1 MDQNIFRQLFF
12 EAATGIAIVSFDGK
26 PVEVNHRFASLIG
39 YTPEEFKSMV
49 FTQFTHPEDVT
60 KDWDLFEELRK
71 GERNDYSIEK
81 RYIRKNGEIFWVE
94 LTVERLHKGD
104 SSNYVVAY
112 INDITERKKLAL
124 SLEKTELL
132 FEDLFNNMFQ
142 FMGYIS
148 TEGVLLKANKSAL
161 DFGGFKLEDAVGLKF
176 YDAPWWTWNEEVREQ
191 LISSIKKAAKGEFI
205 RYFVDVMGKNGLRT
219 IDFSLRPAW
228 DEKENKVI
236 YLIPEGRLIPEEE
249 ELEKELLSKTLILEN
264 TEKLAKTG
272 GWSWAIQEDSMELT
286 SNALTLMGF
295 KKSSGK
301 LNFETFTAQIHPED
315 IESFD
320 KAIKASI
327 QNKRSLKHQ
336 YRVKVSPK
344 SWKHI
349 RSFGEPRFNSQG
361 QVESLYG
368 SLMDVTEDILMK
380 EYLADVNIELT
391 NTVEQLKQFAYITAH
406 DLKEPL
412 RTINSFIQLLRNELE
427 EIDLS
432 ETTQS
437 YLNFVESGANRLQDL
452 IQGLLDYTKLD
463 DGKISYKEV
472 SVERL
477 ISEVLKDISFQIE
490 ESGAKIELGDY
501 PDIIANEHRIKILFQ
516 NLISNAIKFKKPDS
530 PVNIHITYDSTPEFH
545 EFSVIDDGIGIA
557 GESQEL
563 IFKIFKRLH
572 TRSKYEGTGIG
583 LSICK
588 KIVSQHGGNISV
600 NSVEGQ
606 GAKFTF
612 TLKKDYDRKSKD
624 FNS

>member
-1 MDQNIFRQLFF
+1 MDQSIFRQLFL

-39 YTPEEFKSMV
+39 YTPEEFKAMV

-71 GERNDYSIEK
+71 GERNHYSIEK

-112 INDITERKKLAL
+112 INDITERKKLAQ
-124 SLEKTELL
+124 SLEQTELL

-161 DFGGFKLEDAVGLKF
+161 DYGGFKLEDAVGLKF
-176 YDAPWWTWNEEVREQ
+176 YDVPWWTWNEEVREQ
-191 LISSIKKAAKGEFI
+191 LISSIKKASKGEFI
-205 RYFVDVMGKNGLRT
+205 RYFVEVMGKNGLRT
-219 IDFSLRPAW
+219 IDFSLRPVW

-236 YLIPEGRLIPEEE
+236 YLIPEGRLVPEEE
-249 ELEKELLSKTLILEN
+249 ELEKELLSKKRILEN

-272 GWSWAIQEDSMELT
+272 GWSWLIENNSLELT
-286 SNALTLMGF
+286 SNALVLMGF
-295 KKSSGK
+295 NQSSGQ
-301 LNFETFTAQIHPED
+301 LNFESFTDQIHPED
-315 IESFD
+315 VEPFQKVITTSIES
-320 KAIKASI
+320 
-327 QNKRSLKHQ
+327 KRSFKHQ
-336 YRVKVSPK
+336 FRVKTSSK
-344 SWKHI
+344 GWKNL
-349 RSFGEPRFNSQG
+349 RSFGEPRFDSEGN
-361 QVESLYG
+361 VELLCG
-368 SLMDVTEDILMK
+368 SLMDVTEDVLIK
-380 EYLADVNIELT
+380 EYLADINIELT

-412 RTINSFIQLLRNELE
+412 RTINSFIQLLRQELE
-427 EIDLS
+427 QVDLS

-452 IQGLLDYTKLD
+452 IQGLLDYTRLD
-463 DGKISYKEV
+463 DGQISYKEI
-472 SVERL
+472 SVNKL
-477 ISEVLKDISFQIE
+477 ISEVLKDISFQID
-490 ESGAKIELGDY
+490 ESDAKIELGEY
-501 PDIIANEHRIKILFQ
+501 PNIIANEHRIKILFQ
-516 NLISNAIKFKKPDS
+516 NLISNAIKFRKPGS
-530 PVNIHITYDSTPEFH
+530 SVSIHITYESKPEFH
-545 EFSVIDDGIGIA
+545 EFSVMDDGIGIA
-557 GESQEL
+557 DDNQEL

-600 NSVEGQ
+600 DSVEGH
-606 GAKFTF
+606 GARFTF

-624 FNS
+624 FNC